1 MVVTPVLHFVH
12 LERKWTLTTNS
23 PRGFHP
29 SMSGLKKIHLVED
42 SCVYEIY
49 LKNDSKAQQTLDP
62 LKEKSE
68 QALDWL
74 KGKKNG
80 AHMSTLHHIGQQ

>member
-1 MVVTPVLHFVH
+1 
-12 LERKWTLTTNS
+12 
-23 PRGFHP
+23 
-29 SMSGLKKIHLVED
+29 MSGFKKIHLVED

-74 KGKKNG
+74 KKKK
-80 AHMSTLHHIGQQ
+80 MVHICQHCIILANNK

>member
-1 MVVTPVLHFVH
+1 
-12 LERKWTLTTNS
+12 
-23 PRGFHP
+23 
-29 SMSGLKKIHLVED
+29 MSGFKKIHLVED

-68 QALDWL
+68 QDLDWL
-74 KGKKNG
+74 KKKKWCTYVNI
-80 AHMSTLHHIGQQ
+80 ASYWPTITREYDKMVKKRTLQVVD